1 MKIGIVTFFYAN
13 NYGGVLQA
21 FALQKFL
28 KNNSIDSEFIN
39 YIPDEKSTILASF
52 KKFLKKL
59 LKKNKLEDFNQL
71 FKEFRENN
79 LIISEKFTANSDLKN
94 NKYDIVISGSDQI
107 WNSRLNKHNTGYF
120 TLDFINNDTK
130 KISYASCIG
139 QPEQITDYIY
149 SYDSINT
156 FDNVSVRNEFSK
168 EFLQNNLTAKDIFVA
183 CDPTM
188 LIDFSDLKYE
198 LPFKEYILVYSLN
211 MSLEELLN
219 KVIKEVKEIHDIPI
233 VVLNS
238 KYNAVVYDDHISVSD
253 AKPEQWI
260 YLFKH
265 ASYVITDSFH
275 GVIFSLKYKKN
286 FIALHGDDW
295 RSHRLLD
302 TAQRYGFIDKCIHK
316 LDNELIL
323 NAEIDYINTEEK
335 MSKHIYQSKNFL
347 LNALKIK

>member
-28 KNNSIDSEFIN
+28 KNSSIDSEFVN
-39 YIPDEKSTILASF
+39 YIPNAKNSILASF
-52 KKFLKKL
+52 KKLLKKL

-94 NKYDIVISGSDQI
+94 NKYDIIISGSDQI
-107 WNSRLNKHNTGYF
+107 WNSRLNKHNTSYF

-139 QPEQITDYIY
+139 QPDQINDYIY
-149 SYDSINT
+149 SYDSINS
-156 FDNVSVRNEFSK
+156 FDYVSVRNDFSK
-168 EFLQNNLTAKDIFVA
+168 EFLENNLATKNIFVA

-188 LIDFSDLKYE
+188 LIDFHDLKYE
-198 LPFKEYILVYSLN
+198 LPCKKYILIYSLN

-219 KVIKEVKEIHDIPI
+219 KVITTVKELYNLPI
-233 VVLNS
+233 IVLNS

-286 FIALHGDDW
+286 FIALHGNDW
-295 RSHRLLD
+295 RSYRLLD
-302 TAQRYGFIDKCIHK
+302 IAKRYGFIDKCIHD
-316 LDNELIL
+316 LDNKLVL
-323 NAEIDYINTEEK
+323 NAEIDYISTEEK
-335 MSKHIYQSKNFL
+335 MSKHISQSNLFL
-347 LNALKIK
+347 LNALKTK